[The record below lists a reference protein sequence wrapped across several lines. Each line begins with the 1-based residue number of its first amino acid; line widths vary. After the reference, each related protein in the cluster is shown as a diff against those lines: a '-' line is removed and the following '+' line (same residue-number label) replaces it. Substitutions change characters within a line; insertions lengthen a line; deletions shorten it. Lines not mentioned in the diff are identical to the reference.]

1 VDDVGT
7 RDWISSARSSGR
19 CEDSRDRRTEAE
31 EPTAAAVAGG
41 GRVVDD
47 ENAPAFVVLAD
58 PQGNKACVWASLT
71 R

>member
-7 RDWISSARSSGR
+7 RGR

-31 EPTAAAVAGG
+31 EPTAAAVAVG